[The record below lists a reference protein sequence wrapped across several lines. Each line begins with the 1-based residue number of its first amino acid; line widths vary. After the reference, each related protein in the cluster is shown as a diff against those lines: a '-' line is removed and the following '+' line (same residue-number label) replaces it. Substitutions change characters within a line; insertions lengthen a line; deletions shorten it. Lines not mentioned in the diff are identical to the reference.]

1 MLSSGNTMASNSMT
15 APLSPVAMAPRSKG
29 ATETAR
35 TMGVPLSADL
45 LPGRQGAFI
54 TDDALLAQCQRVA
67 LLYAVRQARKRHQP
81 TAHLWQRL
89 RDITARCL

>member
-1 MLSSGNTMASNSMT
+1 MT
-15 APLSPVAMAPRSKG
+15 APLSPVAMSHLPRF
-29 ATETAR
+29 AAETAPV
-35 TMGVPLSADL
+35 GVPLSADL